1 MAVPPLTAGQFV
13 EAAGIRT
20 FYLQAGQGP
29 AVLLIHGA
37 GPGACAQ
44 VVWKPTIHPLAAAGY
59 AVYAYDQPGF
69 GHSAIPPDH
78 GMEFRVAHARALI
91 AALGLERVHLIGS
104 SMGAYIAARLA
115 LEEPRCGRLVLV
127 ASSTLAPEG
136 SEAAA
141 ARARAHAQELR
152 DFTPSREAIRTL
164 TLGTIFTQ
172 ALVTDELVEERL
184 AMSLGP
190 RQEAHARRRQ
200 AGRPRP
206 LRDELAR
213 LATPTLIVWG
223 RNDAGAAVE
232 RASLLQALIPGSELH
247 VFDRAGH
254 WVQWDQAARFVTLVA
269 GFLREH
275 A

>member
-1 MAVPPLTAGQFV
+1 MAFPPLTPGQFI
-13 EAAGIRT
+13 EAAGVQT
-20 FYLQAGQGP
+20 FYLQAGRGP

-44 VVWKPTIHPLAAAGY
+44 SVWKPAIHPLAAAGY
-59 AVYAYDQPGF
+59 TVYAYDQPGF
-69 GHSAIPPDH
+69 GHSAHPPDY
-78 GMEFRVAHARALI
+78 GMEFRVAHARAVV
-91 AALGLERVHLIGS
+91 AALGLDRVHLVGS

-115 LEEPRCGRLVLV
+115 LEEPRAGRLVLV

-141 ARARAHAQELR
+141 ARALSHAQELR

-164 TLGTIFTQ
+164 TLRTIFN
-172 ALVTDELVEERL
+172 ADLVTDELVEERL

-190 RQEAHARRRQ
+190 RQEAHTRRRQ

-206 LRDELAR
+206 LREELAR
-213 LATPTLIVWG
+213 LETPTLIVWG
-223 RNDAGAAVE
+223 RNDPGAAVE
-232 RASLLQALIPGSELH
+232 RALLLQALIPGSELH

-254 WVQWDQAARFVTLVA
+254 WVQWDQAARFTALVA
-269 GFLREH
+269 GFLREDP
-275 A
+275 